1 MLDADDEKLYVAV
14 VEDVLIDVFKANVVV
29 NIF

>member
-1 MLDADDEKLYVAV
+1 MLDADDEKLYVAD

-29 NIF
+29 NTF